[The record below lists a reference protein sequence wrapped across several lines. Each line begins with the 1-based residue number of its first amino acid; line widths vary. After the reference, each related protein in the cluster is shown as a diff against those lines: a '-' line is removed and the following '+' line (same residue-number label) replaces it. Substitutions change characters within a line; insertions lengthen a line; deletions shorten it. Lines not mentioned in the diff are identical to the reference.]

1 MQVATHR
8 SVHISYSTAAMV
20 AHPSRS
26 ARRLLFKVEVRV
38 LAAELETSRSEETPE
53 GMPHAPVVSSLRRAL
68 AVLARSAVRAVVTRR
83 SPQAAQPVVP
93 RRATLALAV
102 VVLTTSERR
111 VRGLEAM
118 VARASWSSNSTDDP
132 PTMPAENE
140 HLAKAIGELNQ
151 SIQQLR
157 SELVRKDVYLEA
169 RDADRRRL
177 TRLEDQKVDR
187 TEVTGIVE
195 DLNEI
200 KGTLKFVSRTMWVSL
215 VFPLFVMVVGAVLL
229 GRMTWLRDGSP

>member
-1 MQVATHR
+1 
-8 SVHISYSTAAMV
+8 
-20 AHPSRS
+20 
-26 ARRLLFKVEVRV
+26 
-38 LAAELETSRSEETPE
+38 
-53 GMPHAPVVSSLRRAL
+53 
-68 AVLARSAVRAVVTRR
+68 
-83 SPQAAQPVVP
+83 
-93 RRATLALAV
+93 
-102 VVLTTSERR
+102 
-111 VRGLEAM
+111 
-118 VARASWSSNSTDDP
+118 
-132 PTMPAENE
+132 MPAENE

-187 TEVTGIVE
+187 TEVTGIAE

-229 GRMTWLRDGSP
+229 GRMT